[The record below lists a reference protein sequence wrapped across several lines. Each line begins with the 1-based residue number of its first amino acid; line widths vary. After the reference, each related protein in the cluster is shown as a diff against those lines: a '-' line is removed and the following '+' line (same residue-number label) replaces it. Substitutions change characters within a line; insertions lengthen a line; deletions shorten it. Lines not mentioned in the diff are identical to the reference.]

1 MVDRAPHVEALSM
14 TEPTPVTEDGEVIG
28 LPPEPPAAEE
38 APPPPEPPAILE
50 PPPIGDGGVDPADL

>member
-1 MVDRAPHVEALSM
+1 M